1 MIKKHLTRI
10 ILLVLSL
17 AVGLHMVEL
26 AIANPVFWPSTP
38 ITDKPTLTIER
49 PTNNTTY
56 KNDAAVYVSLTVT
69 RPDSWKRE
77 GAIPIP
83 SYYALLKSVEAY
95 LDGKSIPLA
104 YNHTD
109 SIGFEWV
116 RDESLFCM
124 LKQTEPGQHTLNVTV
139 LSYSYYRGP
148 TYDGSHVLSS
158 IESSDGPVYQYPIV
172 VSELVYFTVVGEPSP
187 SPSPLPSSQE
197 IGSFTIETVSV
208 VSLAAIAVVGAGL
221 LIYFKRRKGKP

>member
-1 MIKKHLTRI
+1 M
-10 ILLVLSL
+10 
-17 AVGLHMVEL
+17 
-26 AIANPVFWPSTP
+26 
-38 ITDKPTLTIER
+38 
-49 PTNNTTY
+49 
-56 KNDAAVYVSLTVT
+56 
-69 RPDSWKRE
+69 
-77 GAIPIP
+77 
-83 SYYALLKSVEAY
+83 KSVEAY
-95 LDGKSIPLA
+95 LDGKSIPLS
-104 YNHTD
+104 YNHTH
-109 SIGFEWV
+109 SLGFEWV

>member
-1 MIKKHLTRI
+1 
-10 ILLVLSL
+10 
-17 AVGLHMVEL
+17 MVEL

-109 SIGFEWV
+109 SIGFGWV
-116 RDESLFCM
+116 RDESLFCV
-124 LKQTEPGQHTLNVTV
+124 LYQTEPGQHTLNVTV

-148 TYDGSHVLSS
+148 AYNGSHLVSDMMSS
-158 IESSDGPVYQYPIV
+158 SGPIYQYPLV

-187 SPSPLPSSQE
+187 SPTPLPSSQE
-197 IGSFTIETVSV
+197 IGFFSIETVAI
-208 VSLAAIAVVGAGL
+208 VSLVAIAVVGAGL
-221 LIYFKRRKGKP
+221 LIYFRRKGKL

>member
-69 RPDSWKRE
+69 IPDSWKRE
-77 GAIPIP
+77 VAIPIP
-83 SYYALLKSVEAY
+83 PYYALLKSVEAY

-109 SIGFEWV
+109 SIGFGWV

-124 LKQTEPGQHTLNVTV
+124 LNQTESGQHTLNVTA

-148 TYDGSHVLSS
+148 AYNGSHVVSDWMSS
-158 IESSDGPVYQYPIV
+158 SGPVYQYPIV

-187 SPSPLPSSQE
+187 SPTHFPSSQE
-197 IGSFTIETVSV
+197 IGSFPIETVAIVSSV
-208 VSLAAIAVVGAGL
+208 TIAVVGAGL
-221 LIYFKRRKGKP
+221 LIYFKKHKR